1 MDHPDFIVCGF
12 MENSRV
18 WKELKKLCIVI
29 SDMNH
34 MLRIDTKNLWKTK
47 EKLMR

>member
-1 MDHPDFIVCGF
+1 MTYVLEILACDPSIYMDHPDFF
-12 MENSRV
+12 
-18 WKELKKLCIVI
+18 I